1 VLPLRKDDQHFLSS
15 SRRNGLP
22 LQNIV
27 FVAHLVFDEF
37 LRVVLGAGGQRAA
50 LQLEKEGGERGANKK
65 IAPAFLADFQGIPHQ
80 LGTCSN
86 PPGGTRFRRH
96 TLTRP
101 LHYGLVPLLPAKRC
115 VLCGWWGGRATA
127 SGVAQNRSNANH
139 AVFGLMSTVAR
150 GPLRRHQYGATVS
163 LA

>member
-50 LQLEKEGGERGANKK
+50 LQLEKEGGRGGRTRRSPQRSSLISRASRTNWG
-65 IAPAFLADFQGIPHQ
+65 LAAI
-80 LGTCSN
+80 
-86 PPGGTRFRRH
+86 PPGGRGFVD
-96 TLTRP
+96 TL
-101 LHYGLVPLLPAKRC
+101 
-115 VLCGWWGGRATA
+115 
-127 SGVAQNRSNANH
+127 
-139 AVFGLMSTVAR
+139 
-150 GPLRRHQYGATVS
+150 
-163 LA
+163 